1 MKVMV
6 KKIVTT
12 YEFQLVDYK
21 VPEHGDHITD
31 DAKCKCKNCRGEAI
45 SLAIK
50 RDDWYCNDDEY
61 ETKYETEID

>member
-31 DAKCKCKNCRGEAI
+31 DALCKCKN
-45 SLAIK
+45 
-50 RDDWYCNDDEY
+50 
-61 ETKYETEID
+61 